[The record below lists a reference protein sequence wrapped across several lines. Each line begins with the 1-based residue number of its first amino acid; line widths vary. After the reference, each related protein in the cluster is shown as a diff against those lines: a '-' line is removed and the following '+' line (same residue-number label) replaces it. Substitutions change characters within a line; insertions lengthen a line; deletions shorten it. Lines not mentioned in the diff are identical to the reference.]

1 MSKKDIILIG
11 GGGHCVSC
19 IDVIE
24 STGEYNI
31 AGVVDVKS
39 NIGKNLLGYKYIG
52 CDDDLIKLKE
62 KYQYAII
69 TVGYINESLLR
80 KRLFELVQSLGYII
94 PVIIS
99 PNAYISRNTVIGKGT
114 IVMHQ
119 SVLNSG
125 VKVGDNNIINTKSL
139 LEHDTVLGNHNHIS
153 TNVIVNGN
161 VIIGN
166 ECFLGSSTVINNNI
180 TLQDNIIIG
189 SSSNVRKNIFES
201 GVYVGNPIVKIR

>member
-1 MSKKDIILIG
+1 MSKKEIILIG
-11 GGGHCVSC
+11 GGGHCISC

-24 STGEYNI
+24 SSGEYNI
-31 AGVVDVKS
+31 AGVVDLKS
-39 NIGKNLLGYKYIG
+39 NIGKNILGYKYIG

-80 KRLFELVQSLGYII
+80 KRLFELIQSLGYII

-99 PNAYISRNTVIGKGT
+99 PNAYISRNSVIGKGT
-114 IVMHQ
+114 IVMHHT
-119 SVLNSG
+119 VINSG
-125 VKVGDNNIINTKSL
+125 VKVGNNNIINTKSL
-139 LEHDTVLGNHNHIS
+139 LEHDTVVGNHNHIS
-153 TNVIVNGN
+153 TNVTVNGN

-180 TLQDNIIIG
+180 TLKDNIIVG
-189 SSSNVRKNIFES
+189 SCSLINKDIFDS
-201 GVYVGNPIVKIR
+201 GMFVGVPAKKIK